1 MYKTLTFTVRRFFMA
16 TTIQVLETET
26 LTEAQKRL
34 GVARATLWRLIRKY
48 NVNTFPD
55 VLDSRAKRVRK
66 ADIDRILEDAERVR
80 RGLAA

>member
-1 MYKTLTFTVRRFFMA
+1 MA